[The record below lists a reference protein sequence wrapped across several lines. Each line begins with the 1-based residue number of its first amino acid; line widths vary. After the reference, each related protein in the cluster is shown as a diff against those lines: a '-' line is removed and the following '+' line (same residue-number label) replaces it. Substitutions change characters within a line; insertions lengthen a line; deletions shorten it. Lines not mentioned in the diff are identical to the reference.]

1 MEKKYIITDTGKEVQ
16 LGDTIEVTLAKSFKT
31 YWNTYKTTII
41 KAITLTD
48 VTIPTLLELGI
59 IEEIKPKEKT
69 NNAKLEELIKEI
81 DGLEEAV
88 AKILNKA
95 MQACKITHD
104 CIETCYDIQNKVSMK
119 NNTIKAILKQ
129 NERENTKC

>member
-16 LGDTIEVTLAKSFKT
+16 LGDTIEVTLTKSFKT

-48 VTIPTLLELGI
+48 TTIPTLLELGI

-69 NNAKLEELIKEI
+69 NNAKLEELVKEI

-88 AKILNKA
+88 AKTLNKA
-95 MQACKITHD
+95 MQAYKITHD
-104 CIETCYDIQNKVSMK
+104 CIKTCYDIKDKVSMK
-119 NNTIKAILKQ
+119 NNTIKSILKQ

>member
-1 MEKKYIITDTGKEVQ
+1 MKKKYIIADTGKEVQ

-41 KAITLTD
+41 KVITLTD
-48 VTIPTLLELGI
+48 ITIPTLLELGI
-59 IEEIKPKEKT
+59 IEEKT
-69 NNAKLEELIKEI
+69 NNAKLEELVKEI

-88 AKILNKA
+88 TKTLNKA
-95 MQACKITHD
+95 MQAYKITHD
-104 CIETCYDIQNKVSMK
+104 CIKTCYDIQDKVSMK

-129 NERENTKC
+129 NE

>member
-1 MEKKYIITDTGKEVQ
+1 MKKKYIIADTGKEVQ

-41 KAITLTD
+41 KVITLTD
-48 VTIPTLLELGI
+48 ITIPTLLELGI
-59 IEEIKPKEKT
+59 IEDKEKT
-69 NNAKLEELIKEI
+69 NNAKLEELVKEI

-88 AKILNKA
+88 TKTLNKA

>member
-1 MEKKYIITDTGKEVQ
+1 MKKKYIIADTGKEVQ

-41 KAITLTD
+41 KVITLTD
-48 VTIPTLLELGI
+48 ITIPTLLELGI
-59 IEEIKPKEKT
+59 IEEKT
-69 NNAKLEELIKEI
+69 NNAKLEELVKEI

-88 AKILNKA
+88 TKTLNKA
-95 MQACKITHD
+95 IQACKITHD
-104 CIETCYDIQNKVSMK
+104 CIKTCYDIQDKVSMK

>member
-1 MEKKYIITDTGKEVQ
+1 MKKKYIIADTGKEVQ

-41 KAITLTD
+41 KIITLTD
-48 VTIPTLLELGI
+48 ITIPTLLELGI

-88 AKILNKA
+88 AKTLNKA

-104 CIETCYDIQNKVSMK
+104 CIKTCYDIQDKVSMK